1 VDSGNSMVFSLVGV
15 VVSGRHR
22 EGVRVGVRVGVDEDG
37 GKGEGTLEV
46 GEMGTCR
53 DS

>member
-1 VDSGNSMVFSLVGV
+1 MESGNSMVFSLVGV
-15 VVSGRHR
+15 VVSVRHR
-22 EGVRVGVRVGVDEDG
+22 EGVGVGVGVDEDG
-37 GKGEGTLEV
+37 GEGEGTLEV

>member
-1 VDSGNSMVFSLVGV
+1 MLLWLLGV

-22 EGVRVGVRVGVDEDG
+22 EGMGVGVGVGVDEDG
-37 GKGEGTLEV
+37 GEGEGTLEV
-46 GEMGTCR
+46 GEMGTCK

>member
-1 VDSGNSMVFSLVGV
+1 MGVGV
-15 VVSGRHR
+15 
-22 EGVRVGVRVGVDEDG
+22 GVGEDG
-37 GKGEGTLEV
+37 GEGKGTLEV

>member
-1 VDSGNSMVFSLVGV
+1 MESGNSMVFSLVGV

-22 EGVRVGVRVGVDEDG
+22 EGVGVGVGVGVDEDG
-37 GKGEGTLEV
+37 GEGTLEV
-46 GEMGTCR
+46 GEMGTCS

>member
-1 VDSGNSMVFSLVGV
+1 M
-15 VVSGRHR
+15 VSGRHR
-22 EGVRVGVRVGVDEDG
+22 EGVGMDEDG
-37 GKGEGTLEV
+37 GEGTLKM

>member
-1 VDSGNSMVFSLVGV
+1 MVESGNSMVFSLVGV

-22 EGVRVGVRVGVDEDG
+22 EGVGVGVGVDEDG
-37 GKGEGTLEV
+37 GEGEGTLEV